1 MTFEG
6 IEIENNKFKGIT
18 LESVKPDEVLTE
30 AEDGTKEKII
40 KKITAEYK
48 LEFQELTTAEKNSLM
63 ALFLD
68 KYLANSKLNIAEI
81 FSSYFNLGLGT
92 IFEFD
97 YSSISNKKKDNFNF
111 EISLKINVQAL
122 IICTKVHVLQ

>member
-6 IEIENNKFKGIT
+6 IEIESYKWKGIT
-18 LESVKPDEVLTE
+18 LESVKPDEVVTE

-63 ALFLD
+63 ALFLN
-68 KYLANSKLNIAEI
+68 KYLANSKLNITES

-111 EISLKINVQAL
+111 DLSVKIKQVRRL
-122 IICTKVHVLQ
+122 

>member
-6 IEIENNKFKGIT
+6 IEIENYKFKGIT

-68 KYLANSKLNIAEI
+68 KYLANPKLNIAEI
-81 FSSYFNLGLGT
+81 FSSYFDIGLGT

-111 EISLKINVQAL
+111 DFNVSLLSIFSPP
-122 IICTKVHVLQ
+122 I

>member
-1 MTFEG
+1 MLFEG
-6 IEIENNKFKGIT
+6 IEIESYKFKGIT

-30 AEDGTKEKII
+30 AEDGTKERII

-63 ALFLD
+63 ALLLN
-68 KYLANSKLNIAEI
+68 KYLANSNLNITES
-81 FSSYFNLGLGT
+81 FSSYVDLGLGT

-111 EISLKINVQAL
+111 EISLKIKQVKRL
-122 IICTKVHVLQ
+122 

>member
-6 IEIENNKFKGIT
+6 IEIESYKFKGIT

-63 ALFLD
+63 ALFFN
-68 KYLANSKLNIAEI
+68 KYLANSNLNITES
-81 FSSYFNLGLGT
+81 FSSYFDLGLGT
-92 IFEFD
+92 VFEFE
-97 YSSISNKKKDNFNF
+97 YSSISNKKKDNLNF
-111 EISLKINVQAL
+111 EISLKIKQVK
-122 IICTKVHVLQ
+122 II